1 MSQKQKWLSFMSIAF
16 GLFTAV
22 MDASMIGIALPSI
35 SKDFSL
41 DLSSAAWVSLVST
54 ITVVAVLLPMG
65 NISDRVGRKKI
76 YLYGVII
83 MAAGSLFSSFS
94 NEIVSLLIFRIIVS
108 IGAAMRMSTGLAMVM
123 MIFKDKER
131 GKGLGANTTTVG
143 LAAITG
149 PIFGGF
155 LVGNFGWE
163 SIFITQALLSLPT
176 YLLGFYF
183 LNKDVVD
190 SNHNQ
195 RKGNFDFI
203 GSIISAIAFSVL
215 LFTINY
221 GLVNM
226 SALVISFSFLI
237 SMLLFILFIYAE
249 TKADQPILNTILLKN
264 KNFMLT
270 MGTRLLGFLSGSSTL
285 FLMPFYIQ
293 LLKGIS
299 PDKAG
304 LIIFPGALGMSIT
317 ASFSGRLSDKYGEKQ
332 FVILGLIIILISSFL
347 FSLFDEKTTIVMII
361 AVLMLHGLGMGIWGT
376 PNSSQTVSI
385 VPKNTYGSVAAL
397 INLIR
402 TVGMGISIAISS
414 SLITLAFINLGLNS
428 DFSSVKD
435 AFDIDQSK
443 AFLNGFKTTYYV
455 LMSICLLSIILS
467 LLTKIN
473 RSSES

>member
-1 MSQKQKWLSFMSIAF
+1 MTQKQKWLSFMSIAF

-41 DLSSAAWVSLVST
+41 DLSSAAWISLVST

-76 YLYGVII
+76 YLFGVLI

-94 NEIVSLLIFRIIVS
+94 NGIIMLLIFRIIVS

-155 LVGNFGWE
+155 LVGKFGWE
-163 SIFITQALLSLPT
+163 SIFFTQAILSIPV
-176 YLLGFYF
+176 YILGYYF
-183 LNKDVVD
+183 LDKSIVD
-190 SNHNQ
+190 LNQ
-195 RKGNFDFI
+195 NTKKGKFDFT
-203 GSIISAIAFSVL
+203 GSIVSALAFSAL

-226 SALVISFSFLI
+226 SNLIILCSFIIVVFLF
-237 SMLLFILFIYAE
+237 SLFIFVE
-249 TKADQPILNTILLKN
+249 SKADLPILNIMLLKN

-293 LLKGIS
+293 LVKGIS
-299 PDKAG
+299 PEKAG

-317 ASFSGRLSDKYGEKQ
+317 ASFSGRLSDKYGEKI
-332 FVILGLIIILISSFL
+332 FVIVGLMIILFAGFL
-347 FSLFDEKTTIVMII
+347 FSLFNEETSIMII
-361 AVLMLHGLGMGIWGT
+361 ISVLMLHGLGMGTWGT

-402 TVGMGISIAISS
+402 TVGMGVSIAISS
-414 SLITLAFINLGLNS
+414 SLITLSFLNFGLNS
-428 DFSSVKD
+428 DFSSVEKT
-435 AFDIDQSK
+435 FNVEQSK
-443 AFLNGFKTTYYV
+443 AFLEGFKTAYYV
-455 LMSICLLSIILS
+455 LMSISVISIILAIF
-467 LLTKIN
+467 TRIHKDN
-473 RSSES
+473 N

>member
-35 SKDFSL
+35 SQDFSL
-41 DLSSAAWVSLVST
+41 DLSSAAWISLVST

-190 SNHNQ
+190 SNHNH
-195 RKGNFDFI
+195 RKGNFDFT

-221 GLVNM
+221 GLVNK
-226 SALVISFSFLI
+226 LYLNIH
-237 SMLLFILFIYAE
+237 
-249 TKADQPILNTILLKN
+249 ILN
-264 KNFMLT
+264 
-270 MGTRLLGFLSGSSTL
+270 
-285 FLMPFYIQ
+285 
-293 LLKGIS
+293 
-299 PDKAG
+299 
-304 LIIFPGALGMSIT
+304 
-317 ASFSGRLSDKYGEKQ
+317 
-332 FVILGLIIILISSFL
+332 
-347 FSLFDEKTTIVMII
+347 
-361 AVLMLHGLGMGIWGT
+361 
-376 PNSSQTVSI
+376 
-385 VPKNTYGSVAAL
+385 
-397 INLIR
+397 
-402 TVGMGISIAISS
+402 
-414 SLITLAFINLGLNS
+414 
-428 DFSSVKD
+428 
-435 AFDIDQSK
+435 
-443 AFLNGFKTTYYV
+443 
-455 LMSICLLSIILS
+455 
-467 LLTKIN
+467 
-473 RSSES
+473 

>member
-1 MSQKQKWLSFMSIAF
+1 MTQKQKWVSFFSIAF

-41 DLSSAAWVSLVST
+41 DLSSAAWISLVST

-65 NISDRVGRKKI
+65 NISDRLGRKKI
-76 YLYGVII
+76 YLLGVIVTAI
-83 MAAGSLFSSFS
+83 GSLLCSFS
-94 NEIVSLLIFRIIVS
+94 NEIFSLLIFRIIVAIS
-108 IGAAMRMSTGLAMVM
+108 AAMRMSTGLAMVM

-155 LVGNFGWE
+155 LVGSFGWE
-163 SIFITQALLSLPT
+163 SIFITQAFLSIPAFI
-176 YLLGFYF
+176 LGYIF
-183 LNKDVVD
+183 LDKAIVD
-190 SNHNQ
+190 LNQ
-195 RKGNFDFI
+195 NYKKGKFDFS
-203 GSIISAIAFSVL
+203 GSILSALAFSVL

-226 SALVISFSFLI
+226 SNIVISLSILI
-237 SMLLFILFIYAE
+237 AIFLFILFIIVE
-249 TKADQPILNTILLKN
+249 SKADQPILNVILLKN
-264 KNFMLT
+264 RNFMLT
-270 MGTRLLGFLSGSSTL
+270 MGTRMLGFLAGSSTL

-293 LLKGIS
+293 LVKGIA
-299 PDKAG
+299 PEKAG

-317 ASFSGRLSDKYGEKQ
+317 ASISGRLSDKYGEKR
-332 FVILGLIIILISSFL
+332 FVILGLAIILISSFL
-347 FSLFDEKTTIVMII
+347 FSLFNQKTSILII
-361 AVLMLHGLGMGIWGT
+361 ISTLMMHGLGMGIWGT

-402 TVGMGISIAISS
+402 TVGMGVSIAISS
-414 SLITLAFINLGLNS
+414 SLITLSFINFGLNS
-428 DFSSVKD
+428 DFSSVKES
-435 AFDIDQSK
+435 FSVDQSN
-443 AFLNGFKTTYYV
+443 AFLEGFKTTYYV
-455 LMSICLLSIILS
+455 LMSICIFSILLALITRISN
-467 LLTKIN
+467 KDKV
-473 RSSES
+473 

>member
-1 MSQKQKWLSFMSIAF
+1 MTQKQKWLSFFSIAF

-41 DLSSAAWVSLVST
+41 DLSSAAWISLVST

-65 NISDRVGRKKI
+65 NISDRLGRKKI
-76 YLYGVII
+76 YLFGVVV

-94 NEIVSLLIFRIIVS
+94 NEIFYLLIFRIIVS

-155 LVGNFGWE
+155 LVGSFGWE
-163 SIFITQALLSLPT
+163 SIFITQAFLSIPVFI
-176 YLLGFYF
+176 LGYIF
-183 LNKDVVD
+183 LDKNVVD
-190 SNHNQ
+190 LNQ
-195 RKGNFDFI
+195 DHKKGKFDFS
-203 GSIISAIAFSVL
+203 GSILSALAFSVL

-226 SALVISFSFLI
+226 SYIVISLSFI
-237 SMLLFILFIYAE
+237 ITIILFILFVFVE
-249 TKADQPILNTILLKN
+249 SKSDQPILNVTLLKN

-293 LLKGIS
+293 LVKGID
-299 PDKAG
+299 PEKAG

-317 ASFSGRLSDKYGEKQ
+317 ASFSGRLSDKYGEKP
-332 FVILGLIIILISSFL
+332 FVILGLTIILISSFL
-347 FSLFDEKTTIVMII
+347 FSLFNANTSTSLII
-361 AVLMLHGLGMGIWGT
+361 IVLMIHGLGMGIWGT

-402 TVGMGISIAISS
+402 TVGMGVSIAISS
-414 SLITLAFINLGLNS
+414 SLITLSFIGLGLNS
-428 DFSSVKD
+428 DFSSVKES
-435 AFDIDQSK
+435 FSVEQST
-443 AFLNGFKTTYYV
+443 AFLEGFKTTYYV
-455 LMSICLLSIILS
+455 LMSICIVSILLALITRISN
-467 LLTKIN
+467 KDKV
-473 RSSES
+473 

>member
-41 DLSSAAWVSLVST
+41 DLSSAAWISLVST

-190 SNHNQ
+190 SNHNH
-195 RKGNFDFI
+195 RKGNFDFT

-226 SALVISFSFLI
+226 STLVISFSFLI

-317 ASFSGRLSDKYGEKQ
+317 ASFSGRLSDKYGEKP

-414 SLITLAFINLGLNS
+414 SLITLSFINLGLNS
-428 DFSSVKD
+428 DFSSVND
-435 AFDIDQSK
+435 AFDVDQSK